1 MVSSVDMSLE
11 DIIKTNKIRPG
22 NRRGG
27 GSGAGRR
34 GARQGQRGGGGAPAV
49 RRSANRPA
57 SASAS
62 ASAPSSSSSSSSN
75 PPRGNID
82 GKWSHDLFQG
92 PAPRSGP
99 ARLVLSNLDFGVS
112 DTDIHEL
119 FSEFGPLRSAA
130 IHYDRSGRSLGTG
143 HVNFDRHS
151 DAVRAQRKYNGVR
164 LDGRTM
170 KITIEGGTEGGAKRN
185 GVGPVK
191 RLGQGPRSFGG
202 GSRLSGGNAGNR
214 ISRGGRGRRRGT
226 GGRDKAKVPTA
237 EELDAELDA
246 YVNQVTK

>member
-34 GARQGQRGGGGAPAV
+34 GARQGQRAGGGGGGAPAV
-49 RRSANRPA
+49 RRGGGSRPTF
-57 SASAS
+57 
-62 ASAPSSSSSSSSN
+62 SSSSSSSSSA
-75 PPRGNID
+75 PRGNID

-92 PAPRSGP
+92 PGPKSGP
-99 ARLVLSNLDFGVS
+99 VKLVLSNLDFGVS

-143 HVNFDRHS
+143 HVTFDRNS

-170 KITIEGGTEGGAKRN
+170 KITVEGGAEGGAKRSD
-185 GVGPVK
+185 VGPVK

-214 ISRGGRGRRRGT
+214 NTRGGRGRRRGT
-226 GGRDKAKVPTA
+226 GGREKTKVPTA